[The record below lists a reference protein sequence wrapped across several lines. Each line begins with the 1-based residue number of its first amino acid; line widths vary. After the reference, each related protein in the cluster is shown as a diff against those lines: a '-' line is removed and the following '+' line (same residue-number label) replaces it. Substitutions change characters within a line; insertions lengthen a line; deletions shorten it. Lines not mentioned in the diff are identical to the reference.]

1 MKEFQVM
8 FKEGLVGF
16 DEAGMPYLEASRCP
30 KCGKYFFPAREFC
43 TECYCEQME
52 SVPLSR
58 EGELYTY
65 TVVSIGVKGF
75 PTPYILAWIT
85 FPEGPRIVAQVEFDP
100 EQADRLYTGMKM
112 RLEVG
117 CLRVLEDGTEVMGY
131 KFKPL
136 FL

>member
-1 MKEFQVM
+1 MNEFQVM
-8 FKEGLVGF
+8 FKEGLVGY
-16 DEAGMPYLEASRCP
+16 DGAGDPYLKASRCP

-52 SVPLSR
+52 PAALSR

-85 FPEGPRIVAQVEFDP
+85 FPEGPRIVAQVDCDP
-100 EQADRLYTGMKM
+100 EQAGRLRTGMKM

-136 FL
+136 FS